1 MRAAGGSRRPRLSE
15 GVSSARIAGRRP
27 GAGGVEV
34 SGRLGRLA
42 GFAQKPLRSLTV
54 TDETKSTAEDE
65 FKAAEGWGSEFTVM
79 ETEWTPHRGEI
90 RRLADRTRELIER
103 LMATQ
108 APTESVARAAEL
120 VEQALKELRAFPEGR
135 SYEGFAESANAGGD
149 PRAFFDHSP
158 IIGLANPLAAP
169 VRVAVSDGMVHGQAN
184 FGAAYEGPPGHVHGG
199 FIAASFD
206 EVLGMAQS
214 LGGAPGMTGT
224 LTIKY
229 RNPTPLHTD
238 LRYEAT
244 LDRVQGRKLFT
255 SGRLYNGDT
264 LCAEAEG
271 LFISVDFA
279 KFAAMM
285 AQRADN
291 PPES

>member
-1 MRAAGGSRRPRLSE
+1 MAVGTTEGTHARHPDAAWTE
-15 GVSSARIAGRRP
+15 T
-27 GAGGVEV
+27 
-34 SGRLGRLA
+34 RLA
-42 GFAQKPLRSLTV
+42 GSVPQPLPSFTV
-54 TDETKSTAEDE
+54 TNEPKTTASDE
-65 FKAAEGWGSEFTVM
+65 FEAAAGWGSEFIVM

-90 RRLADRTRELIER
+90 RRLADRTRELIAC
-103 LMATQ
+103 LAATQ
-108 APTESVARAAEL
+108 APTESVARASEFI
-120 VEQALKELRAFPEGR
+120 EQALKELQGFPEGR

-169 VRVAVSDGMVHGQAN
+169 VRVAIADGMVHGQAN

-229 RNPTPLHTD
+229 RNPTPLNTD

-271 LFISVDFA
+271 LFISVDFS

-285 AQRADN
+285 AERAN
-291 PPES
+291 HPPES